1 MQVFVLFDEA
11 GKAKVTAKADEAKRH
26 EKLKGCRVEV
36 CHTQRDYTKNT
47 YYGKTESGEV
57 LIAPG
62 ETTFT
67 PFKGASKPTPK
78 AAPAEG

>member
-26 EKLKGCRVEV
+26 ESKKGCRVEV
-36 CHTQRDYTKNT
+36 CFTQKDYTKNT
-47 YYGKTESGEV
+47 FYGKTESGEV

-67 PFKGASKPTPK
+67 LFKGASKPAPK
-78 AAPAEG
+78 AEKPEG